1 MRTTTILI
9 PLDGSEMAEAA
20 ITEARQLARPDNSKL
35 VLVRAAS
42 ALALPGND
50 AIDARLYALQDAEAY
65 LDAVKRRLEAEGV
78 RGVETHV
85 WYGSAA
91 AAIVEAAALYKA
103 DLIVMTTHGR
113 SGLGRL
119 VFGSVAESVLRGTT
133 APILL
138 VRSISAPVDALPG
151 RDTVA
156 PASAAAATSTS
167 GTELTR

>member
-20 ITEARQLARPDNSKL
+20 ITEARQLARPDGSRL
-35 VLVRAAS
+35 VLVRAAN
-42 ALALPGND
+42 AFTLPGND
-50 AIDARLYALQDAEAY
+50 AIDAQLYALQDAESY

-78 RGVETHV
+78 HGVETHV
-85 WYGSAA
+85 WYGTAA

-113 SGLGRL
+113 GGLGRL

-138 VRSISAPVDALPG
+138 VRSLKAPVDAVPG
-151 RDTVA
+151 RETAA
-156 PASAAAATSTS
+156 PASAPAATSTS
-167 GTELTR
+167 RTGVTR